1 MVYDTPK
8 DGKLMTQRVEWIEIV
23 TNWGFDYLQMDIQNS
38 STISYNFQ
46 HYMFSVVKNT
56 WCFWSKQ
63 SASAALGCGRQKKEH
78 SGQY

>member
-38 STISYNFQ
+38 STISYN
-46 HYMFSVVKNT
+46 
-56 WCFWSKQ
+56 
-63 SASAALGCGRQKKEH
+63 
-78 SGQY
+78 